1 MNREPE
7 GEMEASFH
15 YLLMA
20 SQSLF
25 QRGVFAR
32 LRDTGLTSGQPKVLD
47 YLGDHDGASQKEIAA
62 GCHIE
67 PASLTAVLN
76 GMEAKGLIERRSLN
90 HNRRTSHVFL
100 TPRGAE
106 MQRET
111 CRVFTRMEQAALE
124 GIPPEERLIFMQVL
138 GRVYARLSQQKE
150 EQSQQ

>member
-1 MNREPE
+1 MSQMPQ
-7 GEMEASFH
+7 GQGGMEASFH

-47 YLGDHDGASQKEIAA
+47 YLGGHDGASQKEIAA

-100 TPRGAE
+100 TPRGIQ
-106 MQRET
+106 MQEET
-111 CRVFTRMEQAALE
+111 QRVFARMERAVLE
-124 GIPPEERLIFMQVL
+124 GVSPEEQLIFMQVL
-138 GRVYARLSQQKE
+138 EGIYNRLSQQKE
-150 EQSQQ
+150 EQS